1 MSGCIASAYWDD
13 RTDSSTNYN
22 SDSSNLIQACLLSAT
37 HRYTN
42 FDDSGDDRVN
52 AAHLVLDFLSENNRI
67 LMNNQAS
74 GLQPEDASSW
84 SNRVLTLAVAG
95 ILFLTLY
102 PFRFSLHASPQLNGS
117 PFLLVSGLK
126 SSGPLAAFLN
136 ILLFVPF
143 GFGLSQKLREKGKS
157 GTTILLLTPVAG
169 AFLSYCIEFAQIY
182 IPTRDSGWEDVFTN
196 AVGAAV
202 GYFTFALVAEPILN
216 SLPEIENRFERFLTV
231 RRALWLVLL
240 YFAIWF
246 VVSVPLQAESRLS
259 NWVRNSQFV
268 IGNDATGHLDRAWSG
283 DVSLVQLWSRA
294 LPPNLASEITAGR
307 ADADAESSSLATYL
321 LSGSRSF
328 EDKKGFLSALTW
340 TPGVPDIRDDG
351 ALDVNGKS
359 WLTTRQ
365 DVSNLVQSFQNANSF
380 SIRVVCTP
388 AGIEGADGRI
398 ISISNH
404 DGIANLSLWQRDA
417 NLVFWFR
424 NSLSVRRDQLP
435 LNIPEV
441 FTQKRSRDILVS
453 YDGSNLVV
461 YIDGKR
467 DPRRYELTPGV
478 PLAQIIRHIKV
489 NELEGYTYIYYAL
502 VFIPGGVL
510 LSLTTRRIRW
520 RVQEALSLTIALVLP
535 CIILEMIL
543 VRVSGRAFSFG
554 NVFVSALFTTG
565 GFFWINADRQRSQ
578 SATMAADQECQTNSE
593 SRFQS
598 S

>member
-1 MSGCIASAYWDD
+1 MKRQTSALKP
-13 RTDSSTNYN
+13 RKST
-22 SDSSNLIQACLLSAT
+22 
-37 HRYTN
+37 
-42 FDDSGDDRVN
+42 
-52 AAHLVLDFLSENNRI
+52 
-67 LMNNQAS
+67 
-74 GLQPEDASSW
+74 SSW
-84 SNRVLTLAVAG
+84 SNRILALSVAG

-102 PFRFSLHASPQLNGS
+102 PFRFSLHANPQLNGF
-117 PFLLVSGLK
+117 PFFLVSGGK
-126 SSGPLAAFLN
+126 SSGPLNALLN

-143 GFGLSQKLREKGKS
+143 GFGLSQKLREEGKS
-157 GTTILLLTPVAG
+157 GASMLLVTTVAG

-182 IPTRDSGWEDVFTN
+182 IPTRDSGWEDIFTN
-196 AVGAAV
+196 SIGAVV
-202 GYFTFALVAEPILN
+202 GYFTFALVGESILN
-216 SLPEIENRFERFLTV
+216 SISEIENRFEQFLTV

-240 YFAIWF
+240 YFAMWF

-259 NWVRNSQFV
+259 NWLRDSQFV
-268 IGNDATGHLDRAWSG
+268 VGNDATGHPDRAWRG

-294 LPPNLASEITAGR
+294 LPSNLASEITSGHLNAE
-307 ADADAESSSLATYL
+307 AESNSLATYL
-321 LSGSRSF
+321 LSGNRPF
-328 EDKKGFLSALTW
+328 EDTKGFLPALTG
-340 TPGVPDIRDDG
+340 TPPGVPDVRDYG
-351 ALDVNGKS
+351 ALNLDGKS
-359 WLTTRQ
+359 WLTSRQ
-365 DVSNLVQSFQNANSF
+365 DVPNLIQALQNANSF

-388 AGIEGADGRI
+388 AEIEGSDGRI

-404 DGIANLSLWQRDA
+404 DGLSNLSLWQRDG

-441 FTQKRSRDILVS
+441 FTQNRPRDILVS

-467 DPRRYELTPGV
+467 DPRRYEFTPGV

-510 LSLTTRRIRW
+510 LGLTTRRIRW
-520 RVQEALSLTIALVLP
+520 GIQEALSLAIALVLP
-535 CIILEMIL
+535 CIILETIL

-554 NVFVSALFTTG
+554 NVFLSALFTIS
-565 GFFWINADRQRSQ
+565 GFVWINADRQRSRP
-578 SATMAADQECQTNSE
+578 ATMATDQDWQPNSE

-598 S
+598 L

>member
-1 MSGCIASAYWDD
+1 
-13 RTDSSTNYN
+13 
-22 SDSSNLIQACLLSAT
+22 
-37 HRYTN
+37 
-42 FDDSGDDRVN
+42 
-52 AAHLVLDFLSENNRI
+52 
-67 LMNNQAS
+67 MNNQALR
-74 GLQPEDASSW
+74 LQPEDAVSW
-84 SNRVLTLAVAG
+84 SNRILTLSVAG
-95 ILFLTLY
+95 ILFFTLY
-102 PFRFSLHASPQLNGS
+102 PFRFSLHASTQLNGS
-117 PFLLVSGLK
+117 PFFLVSGGK

-143 GFGLSQKLREKGKS
+143 GFGLSQKLREKGMS
-157 GTTILLLTPVAG
+157 QTAILLFTTLAG
-169 AFLSYCIEFAQIY
+169 AVLSYCIEFAQIY

-196 AVGAAV
+196 SMGAVA
-202 GYFTFALVAEPILN
+202 GYFSFALVGESILN
-216 SLPEIENRFERFLTV
+216 FMSQIENHFEQFLTV
-231 RRALWLVLL
+231 RRALWFVLL
-240 YFAIWF
+240 YFAIWL

-259 NWVRNSQFV
+259 NWIRDSQFV
-268 IGNDATGHLDRAWSG
+268 IGNDATRHLDRAWTG

-294 LPPNLASEITAGR
+294 LPPNLALEITAGR
-307 ADADAESSSLATYL
+307 ADAEAESNSLATYL

-328 EDKKGFLSALTW
+328 EDKKGFLPALTRI
-340 TPGVPDIRDDG
+340 PGVPGIRDDG
-351 ALDVNGKS
+351 APNLNGKS
-359 WLTTRQ
+359 WLASRQ
-365 DVSNLVQSFQNANSF
+365 DVSNLIQTFQNTNSF

-388 AGIEGADGRI
+388 AEIEGSDGRI

-404 DGIANLSLWQRDA
+404 DGLANLSLWQRDA

-441 FTQKRSRDILVS
+441 FTQQRPRDILVS

-467 DPRRYELTPGV
+467 DPRRYEFTPGV
-478 PLAQIIRHIKV
+478 PLAQIVRHIKV

-510 LSLTTRRIRW
+510 LGLTTRRAKW
-520 RVQEALSLTIALVLP
+520 GVQEALSLTIALFLP

-554 NVFVSALFTTG
+554 NVFLSALFTIA
-565 GFFWINADRQRSQ
+565 GFAWINADRRRSQ
-578 SATMAADQECQTNSE
+578 PAMAATDQDWQSNSE

-598 S
+598 L